1 VIQTKKNMNI
11 RKYLAEF
18 IGTFFLVLTVCMT
31 TFSKVSADLQ
41 PLAIG
46 ATLLA
51 LIYSLGHIS
60 AAQFNPAVSVA
71 FYLRGKINVRDLGF
85 YVVAQILGAIVA
97 AFTVQVLVSGKPP
110 VAPFSAPPQYFAI
123 GQAILAE
130 VIGTFAMVFVI
141 LNVATAKALE
151 GNSFYG
157 LAIAF
162 VVTGMIYTL
171 GSVSGSVFNP
181 AVALALC
188 VVKLSSWA
196 VIWIYM
202 VGTFGGAVLAA
213 FAYRFIIN
221 EE

>member
-1 VIQTKKNMNI
+1 MNN

-71 FYLRGKINVRDLGF
+71 FYLRGKINAKDLGF
-85 YVVAQILGAIVA
+85 YMVAQILGAIVA
-97 AFTVQVLVSGKPP
+97 AFTVQVLISGKPP
-110 VAPFSAPPQYFAI
+110 VAPFSAPPQYFAV

-130 VIGTFAMVFVI
+130 VIGSFAMVFVI

-181 AVALALC
+181 AVALAMCLAQ
-188 VVKLSSWA
+188 LSNWA
-196 VIWIYM
+196 VIWIYL
-202 VGTFGGAVLAA
+202 VGSFGGAVLAA
-213 FAYRFIIN
+213 FVYRYIIN

>member
-1 VIQTKKNMNI
+1 MNN

-46 ATLLA
+46 LTLMA
-51 LIYSLGHIS
+51 MIYSLGHIS
-60 AAQFNPAVSVA
+60 GAQFNPAVSVA
-71 FYLRGKINVRDLGF
+71 IYLRGKINAKDMLF
-85 YVVAQILGAIVA
+85 YIIAQVLGAIVA
-97 AFTVQVLVSGKPP
+97 AFTVQLLVSGKPP
-110 VAPFSAPPQYFAI
+110 VAPFSAPPQYFAV

-130 VIGTFAMVFVI
+130 VIGTFIMVLVI

-157 LAIAF
+157 LAIA
-162 VVTGMIYTL
+162 VVVAGMIYTL
-171 GSVSGSVFNP
+171 GSVSGSVFNL
-181 AVALALC
+181 AVHVALC
-188 VVKLSSWA
+188 VAQLSSWSL
-196 VIWIYM
+196 IWIYAI
-202 VGTFGGAVLAA
+202 GTFGGAALAA
-213 FAYRFIIN
+213 LAYRFISI

>member
-1 VIQTKKNMNI
+1 MNN

-46 ATLLA
+46 LTLMA
-51 LIYSLGHIS
+51 LIYSLGHVS
-60 AAQFNPAVSVA
+60 GAQFNPAVSVA
-71 FYLRGKINVRDLGF
+71 IYLRGKITAKDLGF
-85 YVVAQILGAIVA
+85 YIIAQVLGAIAA
-97 AFTVQVLVSGKPP
+97 AFTVQLLVSGKPP
-110 VAPFSAPPQYFAI
+110 VAPFTSPPQYFAI

-130 VIGTFAMVFVI
+130 VIGTFAMVLVI

-162 VVTGMIYTL
+162 VVAGMIYTL

-181 AVALALC
+181 AVAVALC
-188 VVKLSSWA
+188 MAQLSNWSVV
-196 VIWIYM
+196 WIYL
-202 VGTFGGAVLAA
+202 VGTFGGAALAA
-213 FAYRFIIN
+213 LVYRFMGN

>member
-1 VIQTKKNMNI
+1 MNN

-18 IGTFFLVLTVCMT
+18 IGTFFLVLTVCMI

-41 PLAIG
+41 PFAIG

-60 AAQFNPAVSVA
+60 GAQFNPAVSVA
-71 FYLRGKINVRDLGF
+71 FYLRGKINAKDLGF
-85 YVVAQILGAIVA
+85 YVIAQILGAIVA
-97 AFTVQVLVSGKPP
+97 AFTVQLLVSGKPP
-110 VAPFSAPPQYFAI
+110 VPPFSAPPQYFAI
-123 GQAILAE
+123 GQAVLAE
-130 VIGTFAMVFVI
+130 IIGTFAMVFVI

-162 VVTGMIYTL
+162 VVAGMIYTL

-181 AVALALC
+181 AVEVALC
-188 VVKLSSWA
+188 VVHLSNWA
-196 VIWIYM
+196 MIWIYM
-202 VGTFGGAVLAA
+202 VGTFGGATLAA
-213 FAYRFIIN
+213 FVYRFISN

>member
-1 VIQTKKNMNI
+1 MNN

-18 IGTFFLVLTVCMT
+18 MGTFFLVLTVCMI

-51 LIYSLGHIS
+51 LIYSLGHVS
-60 AAQFNPAVSVA
+60 GAQFNPVVSVA
-71 FYLRGKINVRDLGF
+71 IYLRGKINLKDLFF
-85 YVVAQILGAIVA
+85 YIIAQVLGGIVA
-97 AFTVQVLVSGKPP
+97 AFTVQLLVSGKPP

-130 VIGTFAMVFVI
+130 VLGTFAMILVI

-162 VVTGMIYTL
+162 VVAGMIYTL

-188 VVKLSSWA
+188 VAQLSSWSL
-196 VIWIYM
+196 IWINV
-202 VGTFGGAVLAA
+202 VGTFGGALLAA
-213 FAYRFIIN
+213 LVYRFISS

>member
-1 VIQTKKNMNI
+1 MNS

-46 ATLLA
+46 TTLMA

-60 AAQFNPAVSVA
+60 GAQFNPAVSVA
-71 FYLRGKINVRDLGF
+71 FYLRGKINVKDLGF
-85 YVVAQILGAIVA
+85 YMIAQLLGGIVA
-97 AFTVQVLVSGKPP
+97 AFTVQLLVSGKPP
-110 VAPFSAPPQYFAI
+110 IAPFTAPPQYFAI
-123 GQAILAE
+123 GQAILSE
-130 VIGTFAMVFVI
+130 VIGTFLMVFVI

-181 AVALALC
+181 AVSVALC
-188 VVKLSSWA
+188 MAQLSNWSQ
-196 VIWIYM
+196 IWIYM
-202 VGTFGGAVLAA
+202 IGTFGGAALAA
-213 FAYRFIIN
+213 LVYRFISN